1 MYKILAV
8 DDEVEICRIVHTFL
22 TKKGYAVTNVN
33 SAEQALELLDKEKFD
48 LMVIDKKMPG
58 IGGMGLL
65 RKLKETENATPV
77 IILTGSRDLPE
88 TTEEIEAIGFDD
100 FLFKPIDLT
109 VLLERVNKRIAES
122 KKNG

>member
-1 MYKILAV
+1 MG
-8 DDEVEICRIVHTFL
+8 F
-22 TKKGYAVTNVN
+22 AVTYVN

-48 LMVIDKKMPG
+48 IMVIDKKMPG

-65 RKLKETENATPV
+65 RKLKEKEIKTPV

-109 VLLERVNKRIAES
+109 VLLERVNKRMAES